1 MDKRI
6 LVVDDEGDIVKML
19 RDYFQMLGYQVG
31 CAYGGREALDKLKS
45 PWDLVLLDIN
55 MPDLDGLTVCRRV
68 RDYISCPIL
77 FLTARV
83 EEEDRV
89 RGLLLGGDDY
99 IAKPF
104 SLDELGA
111 RVSAHLRRE
120 ERVRTANRVRFEADL
135 SINYSAK
142 LVEAGGAAVPL
153 AKKEY
158 EIVEFLSLN
167 AGQVFD
173 KERIYERLWGWDGQG
188 DSAVVAEH
196 IRRIRA
202 KLQAAGAQSHIQ
214 TVWGLGYKWVR

>member
-6 LVVDDEGDIVKML
+6 LVVDDEEDIVRML

-142 LVEAGGAAVPL
+142 LVEVGGAAVPL

-158 EIVEFLSLN
+158 EIVEYLSLN

>member
-153 AKKEY
+153 TKKEY

>member
-6 LVVDDEGDIVKML
+6 LVVDDEEDIVRML

-55 MPDLDGLTVCRRV
+55 MPDLDGLTLCRRV

-83 EEEDRV
+83 EEEDTV
-89 RGLLLGGDDY
+89 RGLLVGGDDY

-104 SLDELGA
+104 SLDQLGA

-120 ERVRTANRVRFEADL
+120 ERSRATNQVRFEVDL

-142 LVEAGGAAVPL
+142 TVDVEGATVPL

-158 EIVEFLSLN
+158 EIVEFLSMN

-202 KLQAAGAQSHIQ
+202 KLQAAGAQNHIQ

>member
-6 LVVDDEGDIVKML
+6 LVVDDEADIVRML

-55 MPDLDGLTVCRRV
+55 MPDLDGLTLCRRV

-83 EEEDRV
+83 EEEDTV
-89 RGLLLGGDDY
+89 RGLLVGGDDY

-104 SLDELGA
+104 SLDQLGA

-120 ERVRTANRVRFEADL
+120 ERSRATNQVRFEADL

-142 LVEAGGAAVPL
+142 TVDVEGATVPL

-158 EIVEFLSLN
+158 EIVEFLSMN

>member
-6 LVVDDEGDIVKML
+6 LVVDDEADIVRML

-55 MPDLDGLTVCRRV
+55 MPDLDGLTLCRRV

-83 EEEDRV
+83 EEEDTV
-89 RGLLLGGDDY
+89 RGLLVGGDDY

-104 SLDELGA
+104 SLDQLGA

-120 ERVRTANRVRFEADL
+120 ERSRATNQVRFEVDL

-142 LVEAGGAAVPL
+142 TVDVEGATVPL

-158 EIVEFLSLN
+158 EIVEFLSMN

-202 KLQAAGAQSHIQ
+202 KLQAAGAQNHIQ

>member
-1 MDKRI
+1 MAKRI
-6 LVVDDEGDIVKML
+6 LVVDDEPDIVGLLK
-19 RDYFQMLGYQVG
+19 DYFEMMGYRVG
-31 CAYGGREALDKLKS
+31 CALSGREALEKMKS

-55 MPDLDGLTVCRRV
+55 LPDIDGLTVCKRV
-68 RDYISCPIL
+68 RDYLSCPIL

-83 EEEDRV
+83 EDEDKV
-89 RGLLLGGDDY
+89 RGLLVGGDDY

-111 RVSAHLRRE
+111 RVKAHLRRE
-120 ERVRTANRVRFEADL
+120 ERARVASQVRFESDL
-135 SINYSAK
+135 AINYSAK
-142 LVEAGGAAVPL
+142 TVEANGQIIPL

-158 EIVEFLSLN
+158 EIVEFLSMN

-196 IRRIRA
+196 IRRIRV
-202 KLQAAGAQSHIQ
+202 KLQEAGASSHIQ

>member
-6 LVVDDEGDIVKML
+6 LVVDDEEDIVRML

>member
-6 LVVDDEGDIVKML
+6 LVVDDEEDIVRML

-153 AKKEY
+153 TKKEY